1 MRLPNKCI
9 SCVLINNSVNIKQ
22 RMGIRKREIEV
33 QSLQECQEG
42 YVLKQNTT
50 PKYDPTVE
58 RFQVGRL

>member
-42 YVLKQNTT
+42 YVLKQNTQIR
-50 PKYDPTVE
+50 PN
-58 RFQVGRL
+58 R